1 MYWAKL
7 LNCASMICDDA
18 HEGGSRI
25 WCHGRFSGGSM
36 AWFTQLLPPLS
47 PPSRL
52 PAVSYT
58 ASELPMVWVVSAVRW
73 CMAKSLLVTQKEK
86 KNGRNARAPDMKKCS
101 PLSPFSRLWS
111 CHFTTL
117 HMDSGSWL
125 TLYGTTNPCI
135 KKMQVRTV
143 KKMTLTT
150 SVII

>member
-1 MYWAKL
+1 MPRKVQWRIYDMIHPIIASPVPSVASSCSVLYCFRAAHGLSGFRCAVMHGKIPVGNAK
-7 LNCASMICDDA
+7 
-18 HEGGSRI
+18 R
-25 WCHGRFSGGSM
+25 
-36 AWFTQLLPPLS
+36 
-47 PPSRL
+47 
-52 PAVSYT
+52 
-58 ASELPMVWVVSAVRW
+58 
-73 CMAKSLLVTQKEK
+73 KKK